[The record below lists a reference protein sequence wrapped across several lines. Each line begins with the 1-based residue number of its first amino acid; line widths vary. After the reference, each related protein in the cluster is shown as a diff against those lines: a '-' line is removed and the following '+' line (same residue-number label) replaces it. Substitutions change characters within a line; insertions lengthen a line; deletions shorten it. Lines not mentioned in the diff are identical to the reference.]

1 MAYNN
6 NSANLPGG
14 THSNTVGGTHNTV
27 GGGTHNPTGMPTYGD
42 SAASGPAKHTAGPH
56 KHDLFNKM
64 DNKVDSSR
72 DNVVLPP
79 PGTATNGPHSSRLA
93 NKLDPTVDTKAYEG
107 AHLGTAQAS
116 AAYQQAGER
125 THHGVATGAPEGT
138 YGPHGS
144 RMANAADPR
153 VDSDRDGRGAM
164 HGGAGAGYGHQGVG
178 TAGYGTAHPVPAAGI
193 AHTAGGLGHSSHQ
206 QHGVGAG
213 TGYGHEAGVGHG
225 HHAAG
230 SMLPGPAPN
239 TAGPHKS
246 DILNKLDPTVDSKG
260 GMMNERGQRRI

>member
-6 NSANLPGG
+6 NPNLPGG
-14 THSNTVGGTHNTV
+14 THPNTIGGTHNTV
-27 GGGTHNPTGMPTYGD
+27 GGTHNPAGMATYGD
-42 SAASGPAKHTAGPH
+42 SAASGPAKHTAGHH
-56 KHDLFNKM
+56 KHDLLNKL
-64 DNKVDSSR
+64 DPSVDSSR
-72 DNVVLPP
+72 DKVVLPP

-116 AAYQQAGER
+116 SAYQQAGVP
-125 THHGVATGAPEGT
+125 THHGLTTGAPEGT

-164 HGGAGAGYGHQGVG
+164 HGAGAGYGHEGVG
-178 TAGYGTAHPVPAAGI
+178 TAGYGAAHAAPVGGI

-213 TGYGHEAGVGHG
+213 AGYGHQAGVGHG
-225 HHAAG
+225 HAAG

-246 DILNKLDPTVDSKG
+246 DILNKLDPSVDSKG
-260 GMMNERGQRRI
+260 GMMDERGQRRI